1 MDSQS
6 IITNCPLCEEKS
18 LHIIG
23 EDEYQTQQ
31 CINCGYATAPRYKLS
46 DDLDKEKCES
56 YMALTEE
63 MKSWSK
69 LSRNYI
75 WIPTILTLPFGL
87 LFPQNNEDG
96 NLHWG
101 FAKLINLTEEE
112 QKNYPIPGSDGT
124 QFYKTKYD
132 TDNSETFK
140 TFLEAMV
147 HVNQQAKPEEPKE
160 TDIKLPSLKN
170 ANKKRS

>member
-69 LSRNYI
+69 LSRDYI

-87 LFPQNNEDG
+87 LFPENDKDG

-101 FAKLINLTEEE
+101 FADLINLSEDE
-112 QKNYPIPGSDGT
+112 QKNYPIPGTKD

-132 TDNSETFK
+132 TDNSIKFD

-147 HVNQQAKPEEPKE
+147 HVNDKAKESSPEKV
-160 TDIKLPSLKN
+160 DIKLPKLK
-170 ANKKRS
+170 KKDAK